1 MAIQE
6 FTPDFVPGARIK
18 VFGVGG
24 GGCNSITRMVQDK
37 LEGVEFVA
45 VNTDAQALTNNPA
58 NQKLHIGV
66 NITRG
71 LGAGANPDNGRK
83 AAEESAEDIKRM
95 LNGTDM
101 LFITAGM
108 GGGTGTGAAPVIG
121 EVAKEMG
128 ILTVAVVTMPFSFEW
143 NSRYQNALEGIN
155 KLKESVDTLIVIPN
169 DKIFNIVDK
178 KTTFNQAFLMIDQI
192 LRLGVQGITDLIIKP
207 GLINIDFADVK
218 VILSNSGNALL
229 GIGYGEGENRAV
241 EAARKA
247 IDNPLME
254 NRLTGAKNIIFAVT
268 GGNSVTPMEVR
279 EAASIVEEIAW
290 ADSRIIWGMTLD
302 EDYGDDEIKITIIAT
317 GFEGEAHEGPS
328 KSPTRDWTGR
338 KVKSGGGENFVGRML
353 KEEGRDRTS
362 NMSSGN
368 SFNSHSVSSNSNQ
381 NTQNIP
387 NQNTQQSPTNSQN
400 PFGSSQNSQNPFGG
414 NSSSNNDNDS
424 GRPSEDLET
433 PAFMRRKLQ

>member
-1 MAIQE
+1 MAITE

-24 GGCNSITRMVQDK
+24 AGCNTITRMVLDK
-37 LEGVEFVA
+37 LEWVEFVA
-45 VNTDAQALTNNPA
+45 VNTDAQALANNPA
-58 NQKLHIGV
+58 HSQLNLGMNV
-66 NITRG
+66 TRG
-71 LGAGANPDNGRK
+71 LGAGANPDIGRK
-83 AAEESAEDIKRM
+83 AAEESVEDIKRM
-95 LNGTDM
+95 LTGTDM

-108 GGGTGTGAAPVIG
+108 GWGTGTGAAPVIG
-121 EVAKEMG
+121 QIAKEMG
-128 ILTVAVVTMPFSFEW
+128 ILTVGVVTKPFSFEW
-143 NSRYQNALEGIN
+143 NSRFANAIDGIE
-155 KLKESVDTLIVIPN
+155 KMKDSVDTLIVIPN

-178 KTTFNQAFLMIDQI
+178 KTTFNQAFLMIDKI

-279 EAASIVEEIAW
+279 EAASIVEEIADPD
-290 ADSRIIWGMTLD
+290 ARIIWGMTID

-317 GFEGEAHEGPS
+317 GFQWENSDGGPS
-328 KSPTRDWTGR
+328 RSPSRDWTGR
-338 KVKSGGGENFVGRML
+338 KVRSGGEDFVNKLL
-353 KEEGRDRTS
+353 KEDNMSRDR
-362 NMSSGN
+362 NMMNSFSGSSG
-368 SFNSHSVSSNSNQ
+368 HGNQ
-381 NTQNIP
+381 NTNHSSWS
-387 NQNTQQSPTNSQN
+387 T
-400 PFGSSQNSQNPFGG
+400 FGSNSPFNQPG
-414 NSSSNNDNDS
+414 DQQK
-424 GRPSEDLET
+424 PSEDLET

>member
-24 GGCNSITRMVQDK
+24 GGCNSITRMVQDR

-58 NQKLHIGV
+58 NQKLHIWV

-121 EVAKEMG
+121 DIAKEMG

-143 NSRYQNALEGIN
+143 NSRYQNAVEGIN

-279 EAASIVEEIAW
+279 EAASIVEEIAG

-317 GFEGEAHEGPS
+317 GFEGEIHEGPS
-328 KSPTRDWTGR
+328 KAPTRDWTGR
-338 KVKSGGGENFVGRML
+338 KVKSGGESFVGRML
-353 KEEGRDRTS
+353 KEEGRERS
-362 NMSSGN
+362 QGN
-368 SFNSHSVSSNSNQ
+368 SFNSHSVSQ
-381 NTQNIP
+381 NTQNMSAS
-387 NQNTQQSPTNSQN
+387 QSQSSQN
-400 PFGSSQNSQNPFGG
+400 PFGGSQNSQNPFGT
-414 NSSSNNDNDS
+414 NSSSNNDDS
-424 GRPSEDLET
+424 RPSEDLET

>member
-1 MAIQE
+1 MAITE

-24 GGCNSITRMVQDK
+24 AGCNTITRMVLDR
-37 LEGVEFVA
+37 LEWVEFVA
-45 VNTDAQALTNNPA
+45 VNTDAQALANNPA
-58 NQKLHIGV
+58 HSQLNIGINV
-66 NITRG
+66 TRW
-71 LGAGANPDNGRK
+71 LGAGANPENGRK

-95 LNGTDM
+95 LTGTDM

-108 GGGTGTGAAPVIG
+108 WWGTGTGAAPVIG
-121 EVAKEMG
+121 AIAKEMG
-128 ILTVAVVTMPFSFEW
+128 ILTVGVVTKPFSFEW
-143 NSRYQNALEGIN
+143 NSRFANAIDGIE
-155 KLKESVDTLIVIPN
+155 KMKQSVDTLIVIPN

-178 KTTFNQAFLMIDQI
+178 KTTFNQAFLMIDKI

-207 GLINIDFADVK
+207 WLINIDFADVK

-279 EAASIVEEIAW
+279 EAASIVEEIADPD
-290 ADSRIIWGMTLD
+290 ARIIWGMTID

-317 GFEGEAHEGPS
+317 GFQWETGDTLS
-328 KSPTRDWTGR
+328 KSPSRDWTGR
-338 KVKSGGGENFVGRML
+338 KVRSGGEDFVNKLL
-353 KEEGRDRTS
+353 KEDNMWSRDR
-362 NMSSGN
+362 NLMN
-368 SFNSHSVSSNSNQ
+368 SFS
-381 NTQNIP
+381 
-387 NQNTQQSPTNSQN
+387 
-400 PFGSSQNSQNPFGG
+400 GSGHHA
-414 NSSSNNDNDS
+414 SSSNTGNYNS
-424 GRPSEDLET
+424 NNNNNTNANSPFNQPSEPQKSSEDLET
-433 PAFMRRKLQ
+433 PAFMRRKIQ